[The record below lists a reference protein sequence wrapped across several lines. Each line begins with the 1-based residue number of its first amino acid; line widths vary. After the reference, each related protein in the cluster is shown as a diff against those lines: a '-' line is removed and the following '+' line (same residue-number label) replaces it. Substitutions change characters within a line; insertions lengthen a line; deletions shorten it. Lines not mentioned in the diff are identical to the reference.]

1 MPEASRDTLSGTS
14 GPLMKYTI
22 ALLLFL
28 ASMPSLQAERDIVP
42 IFQPLSLLGTEL
54 EAYPLGQEEGICADV
69 MATPAIV
76 SSAYPE
82 AIVQAIALPHR
93 FYQAPEG
100 FPDESNLLVLTGARL
115 VAAWGEERHSVTI
128 DFSQVSLGEKLGVTL
143 DQLCRLTVLCLS
155 KSLRQGYS
163 DGKPIDLH
171 WKLPPNGQ
179 ELLAGLPSVL
189 ATEPVEAGPAAD
201 P

>member
-1 MPEASRDTLSGTS
+1 MKC
-14 GPLMKYTI
+14 PLTI
-22 ALLLFL
+22 LLLI
-28 ASMPSLQAERDIVP
+28 ASMPWLQAERDIVP

-82 AIVQAIALPHR
+82 AIVQAIGLPHR

-100 FPDESNLLVLTGARL
+100 FPAESNLLVLTGARL
-115 VAAWGEERHSVTI
+115 DAAWGEERHAVTI
-128 DFSQVSLGEKLGVTL
+128 DFSQVSLGGNLGVTL

-163 DGKPIDLH
+163 DSKPIDLH
-171 WKLPPNGQ
+171 WKLPQNGQ

-189 ATEPVEAGPAAD
+189 AAEPVQAAPAAD